1 MFQHIDAA
9 LHLLRRRKHFFQDM
23 YASKTCVLSTPFSQM
38 VVGRWKS
45 RDSDKVY
52 IWSDEI
58 MMFVVGDPDQ
68 FLESWGGKEFI
79 CFVLCIEERNHWVAV
94 VVSVMEW
101 EMQVYDCDIT
111 VTSDDVLNGIMTP
124 FTEIIPSLMKQSG
137 LFDWCRELEGEQPQ
151 PMSFR
156 RLPPDVVPQTKSR

>member
-1 MFQHIDAA
+1 M
-9 LHLLRRRKHFFQDM
+9 
-23 YASKTCVLSTPFSQM
+23 
-38 VVGRWKS
+38 
-45 RDSDKVY
+45 
-52 IWSDEI
+52 
-58 MMFVVGDPDQ
+58 
-68 FLESWGGKEFI
+68 
-79 CFVLCIEERNHWVAV
+79 AV